1 MKFRNYSIS
10 RRKLYIL
17 LIIQV
22 IPLLIIFQPVEANN
36 SQYALKELSSIPAKF
51 NSQIVDVKVI
61 NDIIFVLDAFHG
73 LTAYNVS
80 DPAHPSQ
87 LGHFSDSD
95 TFVHSILIV
104 DDYAY
109 LSDYE
114 DGLEIIDISD
124 PTDLKIIGRYQP
136 DISSPATSIDAYFS
150 NNLVFLASQSRGLEI
165 INCSNPS
172 NPFIIDT
179 YYSNHRVI
187 RLFSLENL
195 VFISEAHNGFKILNI
210 TNGACSEIYH
220 FHDSV
225 SFQDFQIQNDLLFT
239 TDMNFGLQV
248 FNISILSNI
257 TKVGEYNTGRAHGF
271 VLENKNA
278 KVLCYV
284 STWDKGLQVFD
295 VSNPKDIDF
304 LTQYNDGGDAYHVAV
319 SDSLVFVAEFKNGL
333 EILKI
338 ISSLSE
344 TTTSPSA
351 ETTSTSSATT
361 SISFDLVMIVLFGT
375 IPFLRKYKKNS

>member
-1 MKFRNYSIS
+1 
-10 RRKLYIL
+10 
-17 LIIQV
+17 V